1 MSVNYYKIEG
11 IGTVKF
17 TRRKNSKRITMRVKP
32 DGMISVNYPWLTS
45 QKQVASFVMNNT
57 EWIKKQQKKI
67 SEKKTFYNIG
77 DSIELRNST
86 IKIQQVE
93 RSELMAYPV
102 QHSYVVD
109 VPEHLDPDSERVQN
123 FISKVVAEACRVQA
137 KRYLPMRLLELANEH
152 NFTYK
157 KVFVKNLKSRWGSC
171 SSLGNINLNVHLMRL
186 PDPLIDYIILHELVH
201 TVEANH
207 GAGFW
212 SLLDK
217 VTNGNA
223 KKLDKEV
230 KKFNIII
237 T

>member
-1 MSVNYYKIEG
+1 MSTNYYKIENVG
-11 IGTVKF
+11 VVKF

-32 DGMISVNYPWLTS
+32 NGEISVNYPWLTS
-45 QKQVASFVMNNT
+45 TKQVADFVIKNT
-57 EWIKKQQKKI
+57 GWIKKQQKTI
-67 SEKKTFYNIG
+67 SEKKTLYNVG
-77 DSIELRNST
+77 DTIELLNSC

-93 RSELMAYPV
+93 KTEMIAYPV
-102 QHSYVVD
+102 HQSYVVD
-109 VPEHLDPDSERVQN
+109 VPAQLDPDSERVQN
-123 FISKVVAEACRVQA
+123 FISKVVVEACRVEA
-137 KRYLPMRLLELANEH
+137 KIYLPSRLLELACEH
-152 NFTYK
+152 NFNYNK
-157 KVFVKNLKSRWGSC
+157 LFLKNLKSRWGSC

-186 PDPLIDYIILHELVH
+186 PGHLIDYIILHELAH

-212 SLLDK
+212 ALLDK

-230 KKFNIII
+230 KKYNLII